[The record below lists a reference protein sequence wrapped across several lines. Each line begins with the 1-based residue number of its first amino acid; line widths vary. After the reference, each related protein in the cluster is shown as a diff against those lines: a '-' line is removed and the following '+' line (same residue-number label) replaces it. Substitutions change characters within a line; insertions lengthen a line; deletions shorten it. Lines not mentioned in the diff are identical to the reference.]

1 MPNINIVLP
10 QLEDLLRVLSLH
22 NENKV
27 VPKDIQVRITAI
39 STKRSDQVPCPVP
52 PIDVNVRN
60 VVKTVHLY
68 RVLLS
73 YSSTPT
79 AVQRRL
85 TLWKWLSFLI
95 ACLWLV

>member
-1 MPNINIVLP
+1 MPNIIIGLP
-10 QLEDLLRVLSLH
+10 QLEDQSRVLSLH

-27 VPKDIQVRITAI
+27 VPKDIQVRITAM
-39 STKRSDQVPCPVP
+39 STGSEE

-60 VVKTVHLY
+60 VVKTSHLY

-95 ACLWLV
+95 ACLWMV

>member
-1 MPNINIVLP
+1 MPNTNIVLP

-27 VPKDIQVRITAI
+27 VPKDIQVRITPNFNQEI
-39 STKRSDQVPCPVP
+39 KVSCQVP

-60 VVKTVHLY
+60 VVKTSHLY

-95 ACLWLV
+95 ACLWMV